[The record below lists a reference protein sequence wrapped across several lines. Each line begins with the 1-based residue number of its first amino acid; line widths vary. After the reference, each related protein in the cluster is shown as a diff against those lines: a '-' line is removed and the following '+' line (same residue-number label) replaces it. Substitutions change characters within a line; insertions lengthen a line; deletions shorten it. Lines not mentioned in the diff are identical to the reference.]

1 MLGSTI
7 FFIIFIPFLA
17 FVLLGLSVLLGP
29 HSPYEMKNASYECGF
44 SGFLG
49 QNRTEFAIS
58 FFIFGL
64 VFLLL
69 DLEILLVYPYTVSS
83 YNNSSYGLFVVII
96 FLLLLTIGFVFEMAK
111 GALKI
116 NSKQTNYLSQQDTGH
131 LSGIK
136 VKGRK
141 NSLNLYNHQQRSYST
156 VASRRPLTPIA
167 KVFPKKIYK
176 NADTDK
182 AKILIDNKN
191 KAGIYSYLNC
201 GLRIWTGKG
210 ALAIQSKQTGYL
222 ESSNIKMDRE
232 RNSKNLYK
240 SRSSSSVSPR
250 KGFNHTFSGVK
261 RFFSNQSTLNNETV
275 VPVRVYN
282 NMDLY
287 KSVILRE
294 NKGKSGVYRLT
305 NLVNGKVYIGSG
317 VNLSKRFTSYYSYSY
332 ISDYKRNMTIY
343 KAILKYGYLNFTLE
357 ILEYCDLSDT
367 IKREQHYLDLLNPE
381 YNILK
386 TAGSN
391 LGYKHTEETLA
402 RMSKAALGRKHTEE
416 TIAKISAKI
425 GAGMAA
431 FNVKTKGKPVLV
443 TNLTTQI
450 TTEYASVRE
459 AAKKLNIS
467 RSTALRYLKKQE
479 PFKGLEIKS
488 KPL

>member
-1 MLGSTI
+1 
-7 FFIIFIPFLA
+7 
-17 FVLLGLSVLLGP
+17 
-29 HSPYEMKNASYECGF
+29 
-44 SGFLG
+44 
-49 QNRTEFAIS
+49 
-58 FFIFGL
+58 
-64 VFLLL
+64 
-69 DLEILLVYPYTVSS
+69 
-83 YNNSSYGLFVVII
+83 
-96 FLLLLTIGFVFEMAK
+96 
-111 GALKI
+111 
-116 NSKQTNYLSQQDTGH
+116 
-131 LSGIK
+131 
-136 VKGRK
+136 
-141 NSLNLYNHQQRSYST
+141 
-156 VASRRPLTPIA
+156 
-167 KVFPKKIYK
+167 
-176 NADTDK
+176 
-182 AKILIDNKN
+182 
-191 KAGIYSYLNC
+191 
-201 GLRIWTGKG
+201 
-210 ALAIQSKQTGYL
+210 
-222 ESSNIKMDRE
+222 MDRE

-317 VNLSKRFTSYYSYSY
+317 INLSKRFTNYYSYAY
-332 ISDYKRNMTIY
+332 ISEYKRNMTIY

>member
-1 MLGSTI
+1 
-7 FFIIFIPFLA
+7 LA

-182 AKILIDNKN
+182 AKILIDNKRVF
-191 KAGIYSYLNC
+191 ILI
-201 GLRIWTGKG
+201 LT
-210 ALAIQSKQTGYL
+210 
-222 ESSNIKMDRE
+222 
-232 RNSKNLYK
+232 
-240 SRSSSSVSPR
+240 V
-250 KGFNHTFSGVK
+250 GFVF
-261 RFFSNQSTLNNETV
+261 E
-275 VPVRVYN
+275 
-282 NMDLY
+282 
-287 KSVILRE
+287 
-294 NKGKSGVYRLT
+294 
-305 NLVNGKVYIGSG
+305 
-317 VNLSKRFTSYYSYSY
+317 
-332 ISDYKRNMTIY
+332 
-343 KAILKYGYLNFTLE
+343 
-357 ILEYCDLSDT
+357 
-367 IKREQHYLDLLNPE
+367 
-381 YNILK
+381 
-386 TAGSN
+386 
-391 LGYKHTEETLA
+391 
-402 RMSKAALGRKHTEE
+402 LGR
-416 TIAKISAKI
+416 
-425 GAGMAA
+425 
-431 FNVKTKGKPVLV
+431 VL
-443 TNLTTQI
+443 
-450 TTEYASVRE
+450 
-459 AAKKLNIS
+459 
-467 RSTALRYLKKQE
+467 
-479 PFKGLEIKS
+479 
-488 KPL
+488 